1 MTELQTLKEQT
12 EKDYAAIEDA
22 IESADEDMRFISED
36 GGMWQGYLEDTVDD
50 SRVKLELDVTSPH
63 VMRYIGERNK
73 NRANAVFTPDDIN
86 TNEDDAE
93 LLNGVYRSDFK
104 DNDGQIS
111 QDLSIY
117 ETAVCG
123 MGAFKLS
130 TRFVDD
136 EDPEN
141 EDQEIIWTPI
151 TNAYS
156 HVLFDETATR
166 ADKADAKRVTLLTAH
181 SKDAFE
187 EQWPDF
193 TPASAFTV
201 NTNRFS
207 WSTREVITVAERYEI
222 KVKKVDIQ
230 VWRNVEQNLVKGYND
245 DEIKDEEAGL
255 KIELESSGWEFV
267 RSRKIKRRTVW
278 KTIFSGQAILEEEKQ
293 IPGKWLPVIPMYGI
307 RTYLDNKENYRGLV
321 RKLKDANRVLNTG
334 VSRMTEDAST
344 SGGSLPILTR
354 SQQKSQDVRDSWAN
368 KNGGAYVL
376 IDDQLDSQGNPVPNQ
391 GVPMLQPNAID
402 PNTLGVIDVVS
413 NFVQRETGNAP
424 QDQIDPDA
432 SGVAIDSLRE
442 RENLTTQPVT
452 DNIHQSIKHSAKVY
466 ESMAGDTYTRTQ
478 MKKVLDITGKQRIE
492 QLNIPSLDPETGN
505 AITLNDLSK
514 GRFSVDIELGP
525 QYESQK
531 AATIGSLER
540 VIEKVGENSPL
551 QPALIGAWVDN
562 IEGTGLDGVKELN
575 RKIMLQNGTA
585 KPESPEEEQMVQ
597 AAQSQED
604 PQAELNKAITNQQNA
619 EAENLR
625 ASSAGKV
632 ATAQKDMATAE
643 KTKAETAEIV
653 VDINTKLQESRADQ
667 IFNRFAERTQIGGGQ
682 A

>member
-1 MTELQTLKEQT
+1 MTDLDTLKKQT
-12 EKDYAAIEDA
+12 EKDYAALEDA

-36 GGMWQGYLEDTVDD
+36 GGMWNAKWQDVYDD
-50 SRVKLELDVTSPH
+50 ERVKLELDVTSPH

-73 NRANAVFTPDDIN
+73 NRANVVFTPDDIN
-86 TNEDDAE
+86 TNEDDAQ

-111 QDLSIY
+111 QDLSIH

-130 TRFVDD
+130 TRFVDE

-141 EDQEIIWTPI
+141 EDQEIIWTPV

-181 SKDAFE
+181 SLDAFE
-187 EQWPDF
+187 DQWPGF
-193 TPASAFTV
+193 TPSTAFTV
-201 NTNRFS
+201 NTNRFT
-207 WSTREVITVAERYEI
+207 WNTREVITVAQRYEI
-222 KVKKVDIQ
+222 KVEKIDIQ
-230 VWRNVEQNLVKGYND
+230 VWRNVEQNLVKGYNE
-245 DEIKDEEAGL
+245 DEIEDKEEGL
-255 KIELESSGWEFV
+255 KLELLNTGWEFV
-267 RSRKIKRRTVW
+267 RKRKIKRRTVW
-278 KTIFSGQAILEEEKQ
+278 KTIFSGEDILEEEKK
-293 IPGKWLPVIPMYGI
+293 IPGKWLPVIPMYGV
-307 RTYLDNKENYRGLV
+307 RTYLDNKENFRGLV

-334 VSRMTEDAST
+334 VSRMTEDSST
-344 SGGSLPILTR
+344 SGGSLPILTKG
-354 SQQKSQDVRDSWAN
+354 QVQSQDVKDSWAN
-368 KNGGAYVL
+368 KSGGSFVL
-376 IDDQLDSQGNPVPNQ
+376 INDMLDAQGNPMPNN
-391 GVPMLQPNAID
+391 GVPMLQPNQVD
-402 PNTLGVIDVVS
+402 PNTLGVIEVVS

-442 RENLTTQPVT
+442 REDLTTQPIT
-452 DNIHQSIKHSAKVY
+452 DNIHQSIKHSGKVW
-466 ESMAGDTYTRTQ
+466 ESIADDIYTRTQ
-478 MKKVLDITGKQRIE
+478 MKKVLGLNGKVSIE
-492 QLNIPSLDPETGN
+492 QINTPSLDPETGN

-514 GRFSVDIELGP
+514 GRFSVDIEIGP

-551 QPALIGAWVDN
+551 QPALVGAWIDN
-562 IEGTGLDGVKELN
+562 IEGTGLEGVKDLN
-575 RKIMLQNGTA
+575 RRQMLLQGIA
-585 KPESPEEEQMVQ
+585 KPETPEEEQMVAQ
-597 AAQSQED
+597 AQNQED
-604 PQAELNKAITNQQNA
+604 PQTELNKSIEENQLA
-619 EAENLR
+619 EARNFEANSQ
-625 ASSAGKV
+625 AKV
-632 ATAQKDMATAE
+632 ATATKDMATAE

-653 VDINTKLQESRADQ
+653 VDINTKVQENRASQ
-667 IFNRFAERTQIGGGQ
+667 IFNRFAERTRIEGGQ